1 MRTIQKLPASGDERE
16 ALRAK
21 GQFWTPPWL
30 AKVMAGWV
38 TQDRPDVLFD
48 PAVGPGTF
56 FAAAREAGFAGE
68 FQGFELHSNVFADG
82 WKLGLKPDD
91 FRHVRIADFISTS
104 LPEKFPA
111 IISNP
116 PYIRHHRLIQ
126 VQKLELKQLAQNHLG
141 FSLDGRVG
149 LHVFFLLKC
158 LAQLAPGG
166 RLAFLLPADVCEGIS
181 SSAFWNRICQ
191 QYRLVAAITFADE
204 AAPFPTVDTNAM
216 VFLFTK
222 EKPLEDFLW
231 LRVCERN
238 GEAIS
243 AALDGRKPSIAV
255 GLHHRNLAEA
265 MKTGLSRPPRA
276 QNNFGTPLSHFA
288 RVVRGIATGGN
299 EFFFLTREQIRS
311 HGLPEKF
318 FRRAIGR
325 TRDCPSD
332 RLTTADLNRLEA
344 AERPTWLL
352 NLANESN
359 EKLPTQLQTYLK
371 SGELAGLPEKALIK
385 TRRPWYKMEKRTPP
399 PILFSYLGRRD
410 CRFILNEANVVPLTG
425 FLCVY
430 PWDTT
435 EAGAKKLWR
444 ALNHPDTLANLS
456 FVSKSY
462 GGGALKTEPR
472 QLDQLEIP
480 QSVLDEFGLA
490 PLNSISQPMLLDKP
504 HNPKQRLS
512 RRKSKLAA

>member
-1 MRTIQKLPASGDERE
+1 MRTIQKLPASGDARE
-16 ALRAK
+16 ALRVK

-38 TQDRPDVLFD
+38 TQDRPEVLFD

-68 FQGFELHSNVFADG
+68 FHGFELHPNAFADG

-91 FRHVRIADFISTS
+91 FRHVQIVDFISTP

-111 IISNP
+111 IVSNP
-116 PYIRHHRLIQ
+116 PYIRHHRLTQ
-126 VQKLELKQLAQNHLG
+126 DQKLELKQLAQSLLG

-149 LHVFFLLKC
+149 LHIFFLLKC

-181 SSAFWNRICQ
+181 SSVFWNRICQ
-191 QYRLVAAITFADE
+191 QYRLVAAMTFADE

-222 EKPLEDFLW
+222 AKPVEDFLW
-231 LRVCERN
+231 LRVCKRD
-238 GEAIS
+238 GESIS
-243 AALDGRKPSIAV
+243 AVLDGRKPSSAV
-255 GLHHRNLAEA
+255 TLHRRKLTEA
-265 MKTGLSRPPRA
+265 LKTGLSRPPRA
-276 QNNFGTPLSHFA
+276 QNNFGTPLSYFA
-288 RVVRGIATGGN
+288 KVVRGIATGGN
-299 EFFFLTREQIRS
+299 EFFFLTRDQLRS
-311 HGLPEKF
+311 YGLPEKF

-325 TRDCPSD
+325 TRDCPGG
-332 RLTTADLNRLEA
+332 RLTTADLDRLEA
-344 AERPTWLL
+344 AGRATWLL
-352 NLANESN
+352 NLTDDPS
-359 EKLPTQLQTYLK
+359 EKLPSQLQTYLK
-371 SGELAGLPEKALIK
+371 SGELTGLHEKSLIK

-399 PILFSYLGRRD
+399 PILFAYLGRRD
-410 CRFILNEANVVPLTG
+410 CRFVLNEADVVPLTG

-435 EAGAKKLWR
+435 QTGVKKLWR
-444 ALNHPDTLANLS
+444 ALNHPDTLANLR

-480 QSVLDEFGLA
+480 QSVLDEVGLGS
-490 PLNSISQPMLLDKP
+490 LKSISQPMLLDKARRLKKVAVNRACP
-504 HNPKQRLS
+504 H
-512 RRKSKLAA
+512 

>member
-16 ALRAK
+16 ALRVK

-38 TQDRPDVLFD
+38 IQGRPEILFD

-68 FQGFELHSNVFADG
+68 LQGFELHPNAFADG

-91 FRHVRIADFISTS
+91 FRQVQIADFISTS

-111 IISNP
+111 IVSNP
-116 PYIRHHRLIQ
+116 PYIRHHRLTQ
-126 VQKLELKQLAQNHLG
+126 DQKLELKQLALNLLG

-191 QYRLVAAITFADE
+191 QYRLIAAMTFADE

-231 LRVCERN
+231 LRVCERD

-243 AALDGRKPSIAV
+243 AALDGRKPSSAV
-255 GLHHRNLAEA
+255 SLHHRKLAEA

-276 QNNFGTPLSHFA
+276 QNNFGTPLTHFA
-288 RVVRGIATGGN
+288 KVVRGIATGGN

-332 RLTTADLNRLEA
+332 RLTTTDLNRLEA
-344 AERPTWLL
+344 AGRATWLL
-352 NLANESN
+352 NLADEAD
-359 EKLPTQLQTYLK
+359 EKLPTQLRAYLE
-371 SGELAGLPEKALIK
+371 SGKQAGLSERSLIK

-399 PILFSYLGRRD
+399 PILFAYLGRRE
-410 CRFILNEANVVPLTG
+410 CRFILNEADVVPLTG

-430 PWDTT
+430 PWDSTR
-435 EAGAKKLWR
+435 AGAKMLWR

-456 FVSKSY
+456 FVAKSY
-462 GGGALKTEPR
+462 GGGALKAEPR

-480 QSVLDEFGLA
+480 QSVLDEVGFNAIKLMKQ
-490 PLNSISQPMLLDKP
+490 SMLLDKARL
-504 HNPKQRLS
+504 PKNS
-512 RRKSKLAA
+512 TGYRKIKL

>member
-1 MRTIQKLPASGDERE
+1 MQTIQKLPASGGERE
-16 ALRAK
+16 ALRVK

-30 AKVMAGWV
+30 AKIMVNWV
-38 TQDRPDVLFD
+38 TQHQPEILFD

-68 FQGFELHSNVFADG
+68 LQGFELHSNTFADG

-104 LPEKFPA
+104 SPEKFPA
-111 IISNP
+111 IVSNP
-116 PYIRHHRLIQ
+116 PYIRHHRLTQ
-126 VQKLELKQLAQNHLG
+126 EQKLELKQLAQNHLG

-158 LAQLAPGG
+158 LAWLAPGG

-181 SSAFWNRICQ
+181 SSAFWNRTCQ
-191 QYRLVAAITFADE
+191 QYRLVAAMTFADE
-204 AAPFPTVDTNAM
+204 AAPFPTVDTNVM

-243 AALDGRKPSIAV
+243 AALCERKPSSTVI
-255 GLHHRNLAEA
+255 LHHRKLAEA
-265 MKTGLSRPPRA
+265 LKTGLSRPPRA
-276 QNNFGTPLSHFA
+276 QNDFGTPLSHFA

-299 EFFFLTREQIRS
+299 EFFFLTRQQLRS

-325 TRDCPSD
+325 TRDCPGD
-332 RLTTADLNRLEA
+332 RLTIADLDRLEA
-344 AERPTWLL
+344 VGRATWLL
-352 NLANESN
+352 NLADESC
-359 EKLPTQLQTYLK
+359 EKFPVQMQTYLK
-371 SGELAGLPEKALIK
+371 NGEQAGLPEKSLIK
-385 TRRPWYKMEKRTPP
+385 TRRPWFKMEKRTPP
-399 PILFSYLGRRD
+399 PILFAYLGRRD
-410 CRFILNEANVVPLTG
+410 CRFVLNEANVVPLTG

-430 PWDTT
+430 PWNTT
-435 EAGAKKLWR
+435 QSEVKKLWR
-444 ALNHPDTLANLS
+444 ALNHPETLVNLS
-456 FVSKSY
+456 FVAKSY
-462 GGGALKTEPR
+462 GGGALKAEPR
-472 QLDQLEIP
+472 QLEQLEIP
-480 QSVLDEFGLA
+480 QSVLDEVGLA
-490 PLNSISQPMLLDKP
+490 VVNLIHQPMLLDQPRRAK
-504 HNPKQRLS
+504 
-512 RRKSKLAA
+512 RKSSGRKHKRIA

>member
-1 MRTIQKLPASGDERE
+1 MRTIQKIPLSGDERE
-16 ALRAK
+16 ALRVK

-38 TQDRPDVLFD
+38 TQDRPEVLFD

-56 FAAAREAGFAGE
+56 FAAARETGFAGE
-68 FQGFELHSNVFADG
+68 LQGFELHSNAFADG
-82 WKLGLKPDD
+82 WKFGLKPDD
-91 FRHVRIADFISTS
+91 FCHVQISDFIGTS

-111 IISNP
+111 IVSNP
-116 PYIRHHRLIQ
+116 PYIRHHRLTQ
-126 VQKLELKQLAQNHLG
+126 EQKLELKQLAQNHLG

-158 LAQLAPGG
+158 LAHLAPGG

-181 SSAFWNRICQ
+181 SSLFWNRICQ
-191 QYRLVAAITFADE
+191 QYRLVVAMTFADE

-216 VFLFTK
+216 VFLFTN
-222 EKPLEDFLW
+222 EKPLENFLW
-231 LRVCERN
+231 LRVCERD
-238 GEAIS
+238 GEAIF
-243 AALDGRKPSIAV
+243 AALDGRKSSSSV
-255 GLHHRNLAEA
+255 NLHRRKLTEA
-265 MKTGLSRPPRA
+265 LKTGLSRPPRA
-276 QNNFGTPLSHFA
+276 QNNFGTPLSCFA
-288 RVVRGIATGGN
+288 KVVRGIATGSN
-299 EFFFLTREQIRS
+299 DFFFLTHRQLCS
-311 HGLPEKF
+311 HNLPEKF

-332 RLTTADLNRLEA
+332 RLAIADLDRLEA
-344 AERPTWLL
+344 AGRATWLL
-352 NLANESN
+352 NLTDEAD
-359 EKLPTQLQTYLK
+359 EKLPHQLQVYLK
-371 SGELAGLPEKALIK
+371 SGVQAGLPKKSLIK

-399 PILFSYLGRRD
+399 PILFAYLGRRD

-435 EAGAKKLWR
+435 QTGVKKLWR
-444 ALNHPDTLANLS
+444 ALNHPDTLANLG

-480 QSVLDEFGLA
+480 QSVLDGVG
-490 PLNSISQPMLLDKP
+490 LNSIMPISQPMLLDKVQR
-504 HNPKQRLS
+504 HKKSSASRNRNP
-512 RRKSKLAA
+512 

>member
-1 MRTIQKLPASGDERE
+1 MLTIQKLPASGDARE
-16 ALRAK
+16 ALRVK

-38 TQDRPDVLFD
+38 TQDRPEVLFD

-68 FQGFELHSNVFADG
+68 LQGFELHSNAFADG

-111 IISNP
+111 IVSNP
-116 PYIRHHRLIQ
+116 PYIRHHRLTQ
-126 VQKLELKQLAQNHLG
+126 EQKLELKQLAQNHLG

-191 QYRLVAAITFADE
+191 QHRLVAAVTFADE
-204 AAPFPTVDTNAM
+204 AAPFPIVDTNAM

-222 EKPLEDFLW
+222 EAPQEKILW
-231 LRVCERN
+231 LRVCKRDA
-238 GEAIS
+238 GAIS
-243 AALDGRKPSIAV
+243 AALDDGKPNDAAGLCHRKLTEAV
-255 GLHHRNLAEA
+255 
-265 MKTGLSRPPRA
+265 KTGLSRPPRE
-276 QNNFGTPLSHFA
+276 QNNFGTPLSCFA
-288 RVVRGIATGGN
+288 KVVRGIATGGN
-299 EFFFLTREQIRS
+299 EFFFLTREQLRS
-311 HGLPEKF
+311 HNLPERF

-332 RLTTADLNRLEA
+332 RLAMADLDRLEA
-344 AERPTWLL
+344 IGRATWLL
-352 NLANESN
+352 NLADEAG
-359 EKLPTQLQTYLK
+359 EKLPSQLQAYLE
-371 SGELAGLPEKALIK
+371 SGKRAGLPNRSLIK

-399 PILFSYLGRRD
+399 PILFAYLGRRD

-435 EAGAKKLWR
+435 QAGVKKLWR
-444 ALNHPDTLANLS
+444 ALNHPDTLVNLS

-480 QSVLDEFGLA
+480 QSVLDEVG
-490 PLNSISQPMLLDKP
+490 LNSLKPISQPMLLDKTQR
-504 HNPKQRLS
+504 PKKRSVS
-512 RRKSKLAA
+512 RKIKS

>member
-1 MRTIQKLPASGDERE
+1 MQTIQKLPASGEERE
-16 ALRAK
+16 ALRVK
-21 GQFWTPPWL
+21 GQFWTPHWL

-38 TQDRPDVLFD
+38 TQDRPEVLFD

-56 FAAAREAGFAGE
+56 FAAAREAGFIGE
-68 FQGFELHSNVFADG
+68 FRGFELHPDAFADG

-91 FRHVRIADFISTS
+91 FRHVRMGDFISAS

-116 PYIRHHRLIQ
+116 PYIRHHRLTQ
-126 VQKLELKQLAQNHLG
+126 EQKFELKQLAQNHLG

-181 SSAFWNRICQ
+181 SSAFWNRIGQ
-191 QYRLVAAITFADE
+191 QYRLIAAMTFTDE

-231 LRVCERN
+231 LRVCERD

-243 AALDGRKPSIAV
+243 AALDGRKPSSAV
-255 GLHHRNLAEA
+255 SLHRRKLAEA
-265 MKTGLSRPPRA
+265 LKTGLSRPPRA

-299 EFFFLTREQIRS
+299 EFFFLTREQLRS
-311 HGLPEKF
+311 HDLPEKF

-332 RLTTADLNRLEA
+332 RLATTDLDRLEDA
-344 AERPTWLL
+344 GRATWLL
-352 NLANESN
+352 NLA
-359 EKLPTQLQTYLK
+359 
-371 SGELAGLPEKALIK
+371 GECRRK
-385 TRRPWYKMEKRTPP
+385 TPDTVADIFEKRRASGTA
-399 PILFSYLGRRD
+399 RKV
-410 CRFILNEANVVPLTG
+410 ANQNPT
-425 FLCVY
+425 
-430 PWDTT
+430 
-435 EAGAKKLWR
+435 
-444 ALNHPDTLANLS
+444 AL
-456 FVSKSY
+456 V
-462 GGGALKTEPR
+462 
-472 QLDQLEIP
+472 
-480 QSVLDEFGLA
+480 
-490 PLNSISQPMLLDKP
+490 
-504 HNPKQRLS
+504 
-512 RRKSKLAA
+512 